1 MKRFEK
7 KTHYKMYKTHK
18 GWLVAGVTV
27 TTMAMGIFAGPQAV
41 QTAQADTTP
50 QTESTSESSAEQ
62 SSEVTLPKTQANK
75 ETGNNAAGT
84 STPET
89 PEPDTGT
96 SSATGTDAQSDGTG
110 SGATKGATTGTP
122 DTSTVGA
129 DGNVTPSSDKVAS
142 ATTDKSSQPVV
153 EDAALDDAA
162 STTKDNTG
170 VTVNPGVSVTDESKL
185 TNKITG
191 QPTFSINKTN
201 SLQYTY
207 KHVSTDPNGVKINSD
222 LRLHDRYLENYQTQ
236 GAEVWQGT
244 TKANSIAQD
253 AKGVDPQTN
262 AMYIDEWLPDYALQT
277 VLWEGNFK
285 SQYATID
292 AFRAGF
298 TKAQLNTMTSFGGD
312 DKLQYTGTYDNPKPT
327 TYYFAMMA
335 MQTLEGMQN
344 ATNLETVDL
353 APNVNVNAAQFG
365 DYLKQGNLWDIRAL
379 ATDEKLS
386 KVSIQLFS
394 VNDISALAN
403 KKDLKTVSLAY
414 NQIADISP
422 LATDNLSSKPG
433 LNHQHILLEPITLR
447 DNLEKGQNVTADGT
461 IGYTTP
467 SFIIKDLQD
476 ANLPIQGFDKKQSEY
491 YSSPYPSSAD
501 AGNLNSNTVTWYNL
515 LADQGGNYGSLSTT
529 WTDPNSDFGGWILQ
543 PYALDEQAS
552 NLVVNVQLLQADG
565 NQLTLGPSTVISGK
579 IGDSVDINQNATVNS
594 LISQTVSKGYDF
606 TGLILDGTG
615 LYSDYIAG
623 NGKANRVASTVT
635 SLTENPQNWTVL
647 FAKDVQPWNVTTIYG
662 YQTDDGTIHQITDEN
677 GTPVT
682 GSFVGTSDNHI
693 TTASLQKDFPDY
705 VYQGTYSSIDNQHW
719 YDASADTN
727 IPFIGAKQTILVK
740 YAQAKR
746 ATVLVKDATTGQT
759 LQTLDYTNTPSLRG
773 AIGTTSG
780 FDSASVT
787 TPALQNGY
795 VIVSD
800 TTKQADGTSAI
811 TFAATNA
818 ANTDYT
824 ITLAHGFKTTQKAVN
839 ETITYQ
845 DLTQTPVQPATTH
858 QAVFATVTDQVTKDA
873 VTYSQLDPQTT
884 LTPDAIS
891 GQPTDKRWTVY
902 PADSAVTLAAVAN
915 PTIAN
920 MHVVATTD
928 PAGKLTEIAAQAVTP
943 DSQDLAF
950 TVTYA
955 HDFTTTTKQVTEG
968 ITYLDQTGKPVADR
982 VNQTLTFATVTD
994 DKTGQQTVY
1003 NALGAAQTPVLD
1015 DNGQPIDAAWTTG
1028 GQATFAAVTNPTVT
1042 GMHVVTTTDPA
1053 QDLTQTTAKQVT
1065 PDGQNLAFT
1074 VTYAHEFTTT
1084 AKQVTEGITYVD
1096 QAGQVVAD
1104 PVTQTFTFVTVTD
1117 QSNQHQVTY
1126 STPADTSTP
1135 ALDSQGVPTGLDW
1148 TTYQTGDQL
1157 TFAAVKNPAVTGMH
1171 VVGTTDPAKDLTQ
1184 ITVQTVTSDG
1194 PDRTFTLTYAHDFKT
1209 TLNQVTEGITYI
1221 DQAGKS
1227 VANPVTKTITFAT
1240 VTDQSNQK
1248 QTVYSTP
1255 AVAQTPTLDDNGVPT
1270 DQQTWTV
1277 YQAGDQ
1283 LTFAAVTNPKVTGM
1297 HVVATTD
1304 PARDLTQTTAQAV
1317 TNASPNL
1324 TFVVTYDADA
1334 TTGGGGDTGDNGGD
1348 DNNGGGTTTNPG
1360 DNNGGGTT
1368 TNPGDNGNGGDSG
1381 NNGGNTV
1388 TPPTTAPTIDGNGND
1403 GDQGVPLKPA
1413 KKPAQL
1419 VTAGDANLAS
1429 GGTPVKGSTAQ
1440 PDGTTTLAAH
1450 GQADKGQVMT
1460 AAKATTTTLPQTSE
1474 QPQNSLAVL
1483 GLTLLGALAG
1493 LVGLKKHQN

>member
-62 SSEVTLPKTQANK
+62 SSEVTLPKTPTSGSK
-75 ETGNNAAGT
+75 EDA
-84 STPET
+84 
-89 PEPDTGT
+89 
-96 SSATGTDAQSDGTG
+96 SSATENSTADKTVPAGTQEKTMGSVASDGT
-110 SGATKGATTGTP
+110 
-122 DTSTVGA
+122 
-129 DGNVTPSSDKVAS
+129 
-142 ATTDKSSQPVV
+142 TTDKQVKETSSDTKNKAANPNGMANGKSTKTATQTPVV
-153 EDAALDDAA
+153 ESA
-162 STTKDNTG
+162 SVGNET
-170 VTVNPGVSVTDESKL
+170 
-185 TNKITG
+185 
-191 QPTFSINKTN
+191 
-201 SLQYTY
+201 SLQDDSETTAAKQATAAVGITIQKPADLTDPVTGKADFNNPKTAQNIYTY
-207 KHVSTDPNGVKINSD
+207 DHTSNGISSD
-222 LRLHDRYLENYQTQ
+222 LRLVNGFSKTHQVQ
-236 GAEVWQGT
+236 GMGNWVGETYAS
-244 TKANSIAQD
+244 NIAQT
-253 AKGVDPQTN
+253 AKGQDVNSPLIFSDNSHPL
-262 AMYIDEWLPDYALQT
+262 YIDEWMPDSGLQYQ
-277 VLWEGNFK
+277 VWQNSFSSK
-285 SQYATID
+285 FSSFAD
-292 AFRAGF
+292 FRNNF
-298 TKAQLNTMTSFGGD
+298 TKADLATVTRFSTNELAQSVGG
-312 DKLQYTGTYDNPKPT
+312 KGVTETA
-327 TYYFAMMA
+327 YYQSLMSMK
-335 MQTLEGMQN
+335 TLEGLQN
-344 ATNLETVDL
+344 ATNLTSIYLYPD
-353 APNVNVNAAQFG
+353 PSIGVNNYGGA
-365 DYLKQGNLWDIRAL
+365 LRNGNLWDIRAL
-379 ATDEKLS
+379 ASLNKLTD
-386 KVSIQLFS
+386 VTITMFS
-394 VNDISALAN
+394 VTDISALGN
-403 KKDLKTVSLAY
+403 KPALTNVDLPY
-414 NQIADISP
+414 NQITDISP
-422 LATDNLSSKPG
+422 LTTDKNLDINKHTSLG
-433 LNHQHILLEPITLR
+433 NQHVVLSPITL
-447 DNLEKGQNVTADGT
+447 NSQLTEGMNQTADGT
-461 IGYTTP
+461 ISYTTP
-467 SFIIKDLQD
+467 SFIIKDLNA
-476 ANLPIQGFDKKQSEY
+476 ANLPIKGFNNAEGDL
-491 YSSPYPSSAD
+491 YPMLWPSTAD
-501 AGNLNSNTVTWYNL
+501 TGNVNSNTLTWYNL
-515 LADQGGNYGSLSTT
+515 KANPSDKYGNLSMLWADPDSSFAGY
-529 WTDPNSDFGGWILQ
+529 IIQ
-543 PYALDEQAS
+543 PYDLDPEAV
-552 NLVVNVQLLQADG
+552 NLTVSIQLLQPDG
-565 NQLTLGPSTVISGK
+565 QQLDLGPATTLSGK
-579 IGDSVDINQNATVNS
+579 IGQTVNIQADPS
-594 LISQTVSKGYDF
+594 VQTMITTQLQNGYSF
-606 TGLILDGTG
+606 SNLVLDGTG
-615 LYSDYIAG
+615 LYSDYVAN
-623 NGKANRVASTVT
+623 NGLANNIGTLTPTLGAASSNVT
-635 SLTENPQNWTVL
+635 LLFYKNVL
-647 FAKDVQPWNVTTIYG
+647 PWNVSVNYG
-662 YQTDDGTIHQITDEN
+662 YQQPDGTIKAITDEKGQPISQGLN
-677 GTPVT
+677 T
-682 GSFVGTSDNHI
+682 TSDQKI
-693 TTASLQKDFPDY
+693 LTSSLIKDFPDY
-705 VYQGTYSSIDNQHW
+705 VYQGVYTSSNGQ
-719 YDASADTN
+719 SLDTN
-727 IPFIGAKQTILVK
+727 ISNAIDVPFLTAKQPILVV

-773 AIGTTSG
+773 AIGTTSD

-884 LTPDAIS
+884 LTPDTIS

-902 PADSAVTLAAVAN
+902 PADGTVTLAAVAN

-968 ITYLDQTGKPVADR
+968 ITYLDQTGKPVAAP
-982 VNQTLTFATVTD
+982 VNQTVTFATVTD
-994 DKTGQQTVY
+994 AKNGQQTVY
-1003 NALGAAQTPVLD
+1003 NAFGATQTPVLD
-1015 DNGQPIDAAWTTG
+1015 DNGVPTDAAWTTG
-1028 GQATFAAVTNPTVT
+1028 GQATLAAVANPTVT

-1065 PDGQNLAFT
+1065 SDGQNLAFT

-1184 ITVQTVTSDG
+1184 ITAQTVTSDG

-1209 TLNQVTEGITYI
+1209 TLNQVTEGITYV
-1221 DQAGKS
+1221 DQTGKS

-1277 YQAGDQ
+1277 YQTGDQ

-1304 PARDLTQTTAQAV
+1304 PAKDLTQTTAQAV

-1334 TTGGGGDTGDNGGD
+1334 TTGGGGDTGDNG
-1348 DNNGGGTTTNPG
+1348 G

-1450 GQADKGQVMT
+1450 GQADKGQVMA
-1460 AAKATTTTLPQTSE
+1460 AAKAMTTTLPQTSE